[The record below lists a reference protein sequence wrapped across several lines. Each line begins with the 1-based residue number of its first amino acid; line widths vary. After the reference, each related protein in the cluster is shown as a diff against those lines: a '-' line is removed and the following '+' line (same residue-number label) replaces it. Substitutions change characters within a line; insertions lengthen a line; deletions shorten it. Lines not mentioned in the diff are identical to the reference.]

1 MYLTSYLRWSRA
13 PQTVTKRVATQ
24 RIEVANRTVYFR
36 TLFLINITYHHN
48 ILLAFLQQTPII
60 CGLSLSDETL
70 INHLS
75 QRRQR
80 GLCFTEPYKY
90 SHRLIEIGAVSR
102 AIRQLSPGTNMC
114 YQRSAPY
121 GQAQNTAP
129 KHWSS
134 GDAKSVNKA
143 PKPRRLSKQIRLFCI
158 RVEGLHEQR
167 TG

>member
-1 MYLTSYLRWSRA
+1 MSYLRWSRG

-24 RIEVANRTVYFR
+24 RIEVAKRTVYFR

-80 GLCFTEPYKY
+80 ALYCTEPYKY
-90 SHRLIEIGAVSR
+90 SHRLIEICAVSR
-102 AIRQLSPGTNMC
+102 AIRQLSPRTNMC
-114 YQRSAPY
+114 YQRRAPADTY
-121 GQAQNTAP
+121 KTRHQNIALRAMQNQLTRQR
-129 KHWSS
+129 SC
-134 GDAKSVNKA
+134 SVFLNKFDF
-143 PKPRRLSKQIRLFCI
+143 FCI
-158 RVEGLHEQR
+158 RFKGLHDQR
-167 TG
+167 TA